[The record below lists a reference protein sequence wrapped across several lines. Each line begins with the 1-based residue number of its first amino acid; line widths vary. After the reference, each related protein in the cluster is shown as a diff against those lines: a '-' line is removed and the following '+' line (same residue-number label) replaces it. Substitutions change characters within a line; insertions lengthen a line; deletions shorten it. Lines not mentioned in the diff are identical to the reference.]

1 MNDAPGSCANPGARR
16 RVGMAAA
23 MTAAMAF
30 GAAFAAAPPSS
41 VATGASTPVAP
52 AASTAVPALDTIVL
66 KNGLSVDRLERRGLP
81 LVELLLLVPTGSA
94 ADPPGKEGL
103 ASLTAAL
110 LSRGSAGK
118 SAAQFAEEVEYLG
131 GVLQADADA
140 DRTLVAGEFAARDFE
155 TGLGLLAGMVRRPV
169 FADEEVARERDLLV
183 AARDAALDAPEALA
197 EEALARVLYAGHPY
211 ARPVEGFRPTL
222 RTLTRDDVT
231 GWHAR
236 HFAAGKALLAVVGP
250 IDATRARR
258 AIDRAFGDWPR
269 GAMEMERLPA
279 MPRVAGRDILLIDRP
294 EATQSQIRM
303 AQATLGR
310 TDPAWPALAVGNAV
324 LGGAFSSRL
333 NDEIRVKRGLAYG
346 IESRLLPRRAGATF
360 EVATATRNEKATESL
375 GLLLELVGRMQK
387 EGLGEEELAAGKSYL
402 AGLAPLRIESPD
414 ALASAILQRRLLG
427 LDPTGFVRFP
437 DELRAVRL
445 DDANA
450 AVRRGLPGE
459 DRAIVVVGPAAALKE
474 PLGRYGK
481 VTVRPAAWVV
491 DGDR

>member
-1 MNDAPGSCANPGARR
+1 MSRGARTRSIRGAPR
-16 RVGMAAA
+16 RAALA
-23 MTAAMAF
+23 TMMTAALVSA
-30 GAAFAAAPPSS
+30 GASFAATP
-41 VATGASTPVAP
+41 GASSA
-52 AASTAVPALDTIVL
+52 AVPGLDTVVL
-66 KNGLSVDRLERRGLP
+66 RNGLTIDRLERTSLP
-81 LVELLLLVPTGSA
+81 LVELLLLIPSGGA

-118 SAAQFAEEVEYLG
+118 SAAQFAEEVEFLG

-140 DRTLVAGEFAARDFE
+140 DRTLIAGEFAARDFE
-155 TGLGLLAGMVRRPV
+155 TGLTLLAGMVRRPA
-169 FADEEVARERDLLV
+169 FSGEEVERERDLLV

-197 EEALARVLYAGHPY
+197 EEALARVLFACHPY
-211 ARPVEGFRPTL
+211 ARPVEGFRSTL

-250 IDATRARR
+250 IDAARARR
-258 AIDRAFGDWPR
+258 AIDRAFGDWAR
-269 GAMEMERLPA
+269 GAPAEERLPPL
-279 MPRVAGRDILLIDRP
+279 PRVAGRDILLIDRP
-294 EATQSQIRM
+294 DATQSQIRV
-303 AQATLGR
+303 AQATLPR

-324 LGGAFSSRL
+324 LGGGFSSRL

-346 IESRLLPRRAGATF
+346 IDSYLVPRRAGATF
-360 EVATATRNEKATESL
+360 VVATATRNEKAIESL
-375 GLLLELVGRMQK
+375 GLVLDLVGRMQK
-387 EGLGEEELAAGKSYL
+387 QGLSEEELAAGQSYL

-414 ALASAILQRRLLG
+414 ALAAALVQRRLLG
-427 LDPTGFVRFP
+427 LDPTGFVRYP
-437 DELRAVRL
+437 QELRAVRL

-459 DRAIVVVGPAAALKE
+459 DRAIVVVGPAAALQE

-481 VTVRPAAWVV
+481 VTVRPASWVV
-491 DGDR
+491 DGGR

>member
-1 MNDAPGSCANPGARR
+1 MSRGPRTLLTRRAPRR
-16 RVGMAAA
+16 TAMAAV
-23 MTAAMAF
+23 MTAALLPA
-30 GAAFAAAPPSS
+30 GAPFAAAPGAPSH
-41 VATGASTPVAP
+41 AAAGAS
-52 AASTAVPALDTIVL
+52 AAAPALDTVVL
-66 KNGLSVDRLERRGLP
+66 KNGLTVDRLQRSGLP
-81 LVELLLLVPTGSA
+81 LVELLLLIPSGGA

-118 SAAQFAEEVEYLG
+118 SAAQFAEEVEFLG

-140 DRTLVAGEFAARDFE
+140 DRTLVAGEFTARDFE
-155 TGLGLLAGMVRRPV
+155 TGLTLLAGMVRRPA
-169 FADEEVARERDLLV
+169 FSAEEVGRERDLLV
-183 AARDAALDAPEALA
+183 AARDAALDAPEVIA
-197 EEALARVLYAGHPY
+197 EEALARVLFAGHPY
-211 ARPVEGFRPTL
+211 ARPVEGYRPTL
-222 RTLTRDDVT
+222 KTLTRDDIID
-231 GWHAR
+231 WHAR

-250 IDATRARR
+250 IDAARARR
-258 AIDRAFGDWPR
+258 AVDRAFGDWPR
-269 GAMEMERLPA
+269 GATAQESLPA
-279 MPRVAGRDILLIDRP
+279 LPRVAGRDILLIDRP
-294 EATQSQIRM
+294 DATQSQIRM
-303 AQATLGR
+303 AQATLAR

-324 LGGAFSSRL
+324 LGGGFSSWL

-346 IESRLLPRRAGATF
+346 IDSYLAPRRAGATF
-360 EVATATRNEKATESL
+360 EVATATRNEKAIESL
-375 GLLLELVGRMQK
+375 GLLLDLVGRMQK
-387 EGLGEEELAAGKSYL
+387 QGLSEEELAAGKSYL

-414 ALASAILQRRLLG
+414 ALAAALLQRRLLG

>member
-1 MNDAPGSCANPGARR
+1 MSRAARTRGIR
-16 RVGMAAA
+16 RAARHA
-23 MTAAMAF
+23 SLAAMMTAALCT
-30 GAAFAAAPPSS
+30 AAASFAAAP
-41 VATGASTPVAP
+41 GASSHAAPV
-52 AASTAVPALDTIVL
+52 LDTVVL
-66 KNGLSVDRLERRGLP
+66 KNGLTVDRLERTSLP
-81 LVELLLLVPTGSA
+81 LVELLLLIPSGGA

-155 TGLGLLAGMVRRPV
+155 TGLTLLAGMARRPA
-169 FADEEVARERDLLV
+169 FSGEEVERERDLLV

-197 EEALARVLYAGHPY
+197 EEALSRVLFAGHPY
-211 ARPVEGFRPTL
+211 ARPVEGFRSTL
-222 RTLTRDDVT
+222 KTLTRDDVT

-236 HFAAGKALLAVVGP
+236 HFTAGKALLAVVGP
-250 IDATRARR
+250 IDAARARR
-258 AIDRAFGDWPR
+258 AVDRAFGDWPR
-269 GAMEMERLPA
+269 GATAEDSLPA
-279 MPRVAGRDILLIDRP
+279 LPRVPGRDILLIDRP
-294 EATQSQIRM
+294 DATQSQIRM
-303 AQATLGR
+303 AQATLPR

-324 LGGAFSSRL
+324 LGGGFSSRL

-346 IESRLLPRRAGATF
+346 IDSYLVPRRAGAIF
-360 EVATATRNEKATESL
+360 VVATATRNEKAIESL
-375 GLLLELVGRMQK
+375 GLLLDLVGRMQK
-387 EGLGEEELAAGKSYL
+387 QGLSEEELAAGRSYL

-414 ALASAILQRRLLG
+414 ALAAALVQRRLLG
-427 LDPTGFVRFP
+427 LDPTGFVHFP

-481 VTVRPAAWVV
+481 VTVRPASWVV